1 MKSRNKNSKG
11 QEVSTSN
18 SMGDPDYAEHLTT
31 APVLVDNVGLG
42 RTIPTDTGVGKPVK
56 HKKLL

>member
-1 MKSRNKNSKG
+1 M
-11 QEVSTSN
+11 STSN

-42 RTIPTDTGVGKPVK
+42 KTIPTDTGVGKPVK